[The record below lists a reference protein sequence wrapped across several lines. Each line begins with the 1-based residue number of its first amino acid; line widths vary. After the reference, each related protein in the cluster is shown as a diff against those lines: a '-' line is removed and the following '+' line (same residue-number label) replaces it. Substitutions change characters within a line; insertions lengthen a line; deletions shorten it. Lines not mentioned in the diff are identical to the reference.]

1 MNQSEKQAP
10 SINACVV
17 LTQENTQGLSF
28 TLVGRKTE
36 QKTSA
41 PVCDN
46 TLITTTLLYSTCR
59 DKKANTHTRRVSF
72 KVESYFL
79 RKQLQ

>member
-1 MNQSEKQAP
+1 MFQVGTRRFKSGDSTRGANVMNQSEKQAP

-46 TLITTTLLYSTCR
+46 TLITTT
-59 DKKANTHTRRVSF
+59 AI
-72 KVESYFL
+72 
-79 RKQLQ
+79 

>member
-1 MNQSEKQAP
+1 MFQVGLRRFKSGDSARGANEMNQSEKQAP

-46 TLITTTLLYSTCR
+46 TLITTT
-59 DKKANTHTRRVSF
+59 AI
-72 KVESYFL
+72 
-79 RKQLQ
+79 